1 MKKDLYDTLKMF
13 LPISIENKWSE
24 EIEDGDISNHD
35 SYVDEKKKIDDNQ
48 KKIQDEYY
56 RHPYSEV
63 FANSSEQG
71 VFSKT

>member
-1 MKKDLYDTLKMF
+1 MF

-35 SYVDEKKKIDDNQ
+35 SYVDKKKKIDDNQ

-56 RHPYSEV
+56 RHLNQKCLQTVQNKE
-63 FANSSEQG
+63 SSA
-71 VFSKT
+71 KHD